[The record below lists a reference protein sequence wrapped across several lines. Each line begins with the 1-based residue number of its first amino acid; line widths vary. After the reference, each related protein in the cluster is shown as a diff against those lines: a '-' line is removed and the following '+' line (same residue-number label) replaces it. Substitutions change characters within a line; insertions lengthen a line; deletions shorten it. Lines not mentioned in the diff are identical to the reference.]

1 MRRTALGW
9 IMVGCLGTPAAVA
22 AQEKFDTVTAGP
34 QYDVSP
40 FVRLLAGSNWRDVW
54 TTPIRAKVLDLG
66 TFAGG
71 LTPFQAGGNQSL
83 TLRFHGRDGRTYVFR
98 GTDKDAHN
106 AIADDLKHTPV
117 GDVIQDQSSGFHP
130 TGHVIVAA
138 LQAKLNLLQAV
149 PEVVLMPDD
158 PRLGEFQKKY
168 GGLVGTIEVRPDEV
182 AEGTELPFG
191 AKDIDDTE
199 KLIEELEQ
207 SLDHRMDTREF
218 LAARLI
224 DFLIGDIDRGADQWR
239 WARFDRGE
247 LKLYRPIPR
256 DRDYAFLNAN
266 GLMVGLGRGSLPKIQ
281 AYKSSL
287 PKLSALTFM
296 TSEFDRTH
304 FAGLSWSVW
313 DSVITRVTTALDNAT
328 IREAVLKV
336 PPEYFAING
345 EQVIATLTAR
355 RDGLRDRAR
364 QYYDMVT
371 RDVDVF
377 ASEERDLAIID
388 RQEDGSVR
396 VRLYSERAA
405 KAPEASRDE
414 AFDRT
419 FVPSETHEIRIFMDK
434 KDDKVIVRG
443 ASSQGM
449 KIRIIGGSGDDV
461 LIDSSRVARGK
472 GVTVFYDARGKN
484 EFVTG
489 PATRINEKPYYTL
502 QPKKERDSD
511 VDDDP
516 CYGTKKAE
524 QICEER
530 RGRFQDLMNTGK
542 GFLREKLGS
551 GHRTWGR
558 KSGISPGGDLVDGTG
573 VVLGLT
579 RTTTAYGFRHDPY
592 NTKVSLGARVGPGNG
607 RAGVELRAE
616 VKPEN
621 SRLTY
626 GLQAHASQLESNR
639 FPGYGNDTELLD
651 PLVILVKRDEL
662 LVHPS
667 IRVKFGSAHWI
678 SVGPVVRY
686 TDPEPVAGSPASA
699 LSEMEEPFGQVGAQ
713 LSMRLDGRDDFAAPR
728 KGFTLTGA
736 AAYYPATWDVTSAYT
751 TARLQGTAYIPFG
764 SPVLALRLGG
774 ARVFG
779 DAFPLHD
786 AATIGGSS
794 SLRGFRR
801 SRFVGDTEV
810 HGSAEVRL
818 PLGRVTLLT
827 RGTLGVLGFV
837 DAGRVWFDD
846 ASAGDWHTGVGGGLS
861 FATLGSAVSVSYAHG
876 EQGRFYVRLGMPF

>member
-9 IMVGCLGTPAAVA
+9 MMLGCLATPIAAVA
-22 AQEKFDTVTAGP
+22 QAKFDTVTAGP

-40 FVRLLAGSNWRDVW
+40 FVRLFAGSNWRDVW
-54 TTPIRAKVLDLG
+54 ATPIRARVLDLS
-66 TFAGG
+66 TYAGG
-71 LTPFQAGGNQSL
+71 LTPFQAGGNQSM

-98 GTDKDAHN
+98 SADKDAHN

-117 GDVIQDQSSGFHP
+117 GAVIQDQSSGFHP
-130 TGHVIVAA
+130 TGHVIVAEM
-138 LQAKLNLLQAV
+138 QARLNLLQAV

-158 PRLGEFQKKY
+158 SRLGEFQKKY

-182 AEGTELPFG
+182 AEGTELAFG

-207 SLDHRMDTREF
+207 SLDHRMETQEF

-224 DFLIGDIDRGADQWR
+224 DFLIGDMDRGADQWR
-239 WARFDRGE
+239 WARYDRGD
-247 LKLYRPIPR
+247 LKIYRPIPR

-266 GLMVGLGRGSLPKIQ
+266 GLMLRLGRSALPKIQ
-281 AYKSSL
+281 AYQSRL

-304 FAGLSWSVW
+304 FAGLSWTVW
-313 DSVITRVTTALDNAT
+313 DSVITRITTTLDDAT
-328 IREAVLKV
+328 IRDAVRKV

-345 EQVIATLTAR
+345 EEIITTLAAR

-364 QYYDMVT
+364 QYYTMVN

-377 ASEERDLAIID
+377 ASEERDLAVVD
-388 RQEDGSVR
+388 RHADGSVR

-405 KAPEASRDE
+405 KAPEATRDA

-419 FVPSETHEIRIFMDK
+419 FVPSETHEIRVYMDK

-443 ASSQGM
+443 ASSQSI
-449 KIRIIGGSGDDV
+449 KVRIIGGSGDDV
-461 LIDSSRVARGK
+461 LIDSSRVASGR

-489 PATRINEKPYYTL
+489 PGTRINEKPYYTL
-502 QPKKERDSD
+502 QPKKERGSD

-516 CYGTKKAE
+516 CYGPEKAE
-524 QICEER
+524 HICEER

-551 GHRTWGR
+551 GHRTWGG
-558 KSGISPGGDLVDGTG
+558 KAGTSLAGDVVDGTG
-573 VVLGLT
+573 IVLGLAHSI
-579 RTTTAYGFRHDPY
+579 TAYGFRHDPY
-592 NTKVSLGARVGPGNG
+592 NTKLSLGARVGPGNG

-616 VKPEN
+616 VNPEN
-621 SRLTY
+621 SKFTY
-626 GLQAHASQLESNR
+626 GLRAHATQLESNR
-639 FPGYGNDTELLD
+639 FPGFGNDTELLD
-651 PLVILVKRDEL
+651 PLVILVQRDEV

-667 IRVKFGSAHWI
+667 VRVRLGSAHW
-678 SVGPVVRY
+678 VAFGPIVRY
-686 TDPEPVAGSPASA
+686 TDPEPFAGSPASA
-699 LSEMEEPFGQVGAQ
+699 LPAMEDPFGQVGAQ
-713 LSMRLDGRDDFAAPR
+713 LSMRFDGRDDVANPR

-736 AAYYPATWDVTSAYT
+736 AAHYPEAWDVTSAYT

-779 DAFPLHD
+779 NAFPLHD

-801 SRFVGDTEV
+801 SRYVGDTEV
-810 HGSAEVRL
+810 HGSAELRL

-827 RGTLGVLGFV
+827 RGMLGVLGFV
-837 DAGRVWFDD
+837 DAGRVWFNDE
-846 ASAGDWHTGVGGGLS
+846 SAGDWHTGVGGGLS
-861 FATLGSAVSVSYAHG
+861 FATLGSALSASYAHG